1 MAPRKPPAHTDAPT
15 KPNDIVYWMGRVDGA
30 LNEFRSLF
38 KQYVVTNE
46 QNWTDE
52 RGWRTTVN
60 NALASLNGRLS
71 VLEGKITMLSQPK
84 EPCEDPDEKDDD
96 EADIEKQAVTWKWLV
111 EKLGV
116 PVITAVIIFL
126 MLQFF
131 PNIFAHLA
139 AAK

>member
-1 MAPRKPPAHTDAPT
+1 MTPRKKPEQSEVPT
-15 KPNDIVYWMGRVDGA
+15 QPNDIVYWMGRVDGA

-52 RGWRTTVN
+52 RGWRTVVN
-60 NALASLNGRLS
+60 NALADLNSRLS

-84 EPCEDPDEKDDD
+84 EPEKDPDDKHDD
-96 EADIEKQAVTWKWLV
+96 ETDIEKTAVTWKWLV
-111 EKLGV
+111 EKLAV

>member
-60 NALASLNGRLS
+60 NALANLNSRLS

-84 EPCEDPDEKDDD
+84 EPEKESDDKHVDETDV
-96 EADIEKQAVTWKWLV
+96 EKVAITWKWVVDKLLV
-111 EKLGV
+111 PIV
-116 PVITAVIIFL
+116 TTIVIFL
-126 MLQFF
+126 MLQLF
-131 PNIFAHLA
+131 PDIITHLA